1 MKKKWV
7 LSFENSLFLVIM
19 FDFYEKEIVLH
30 VYHMIN
36 QMDIEN
42 KSTLTLNYLNICLFP
57 RMIWVYQFFKSLFV
71 FIVIFLCISKKDKKI
86 VC

>member
-1 MKKKWV
+1 
-7 LSFENSLFLVIM
+7 M

-57 RMIWVYQFFKSLFV
+57 RMIWVYQFFLNPCLYSL
-71 FIVIFLCISKKDKKI
+71 LYYCAYLKKIKKI
-86 VC
+86 VLLEKRKSKCTVINLER

>member
-1 MKKKWV
+1 
-7 LSFENSLFLVIM
+7 M

-42 KSTLTLNYLNICLFP
+42 KSTLTLNYLNICLLLKSGQ
-57 RMIWVYQFFKSLFV
+57 RNIW
-71 FIVIFLCISKKDKKI
+71 FLNFRRLVLMQGS
-86 VC
+86 